1 MDYCQ
6 WHEIKVFEPND
17 IFKNIFYLKAKA
29 PFICFLPPP
38 ITSQKYGILL
48 ETWTGFFE
56 GGAIASLKKN
66 RRLNNFALAQ

>member
-38 ITSQKYGILL
+38 LPPRNMVFYWKLGPVFLRGGPSQ
-48 ETWTGFFE
+48 
-56 GGAIASLKKN
+56 A
-66 RRLNNFALAQ
+66 